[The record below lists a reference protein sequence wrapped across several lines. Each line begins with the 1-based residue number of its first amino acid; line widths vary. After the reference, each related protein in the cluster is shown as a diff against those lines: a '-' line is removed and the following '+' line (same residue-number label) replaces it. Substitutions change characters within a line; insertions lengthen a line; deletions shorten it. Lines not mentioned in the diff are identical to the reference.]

1 MLLQSDPSL
10 AEVPGFTKEQLD
22 TLARSVELRRQ
33 QLQQDINDYI
43 KSKQDELRD
52 YGYQVCP

>member
-10 AEVPGFTKEQLD
+10 AEVPGFTREQLD
-22 TLARSVELRRQ
+22 ALARSVELRRQ

-43 KSKQDELRD
+43 KSKQDELRN
-52 YGYQVCP
+52 YGHQVCT